1 MYPLLEFFTYSIMP
15 YITLI
20 LVITGLIYRFSG
32 WFRGV
37 KIKKYRFNKNI
48 ITFIEHIIMDIF
60 LFRSIFRVS
69 KITWFF
75 AVSFHLSIFAILFGH
90 LRPFGI
96 WSKEQLA
103 WLGKPVEQIL
113 VETLPTILGVVFTI
127 SAFVLLIRRI
137 IYKPTNEVS
146 IIDDYIAILLVLLI
160 GLVGSIMRFMEH
172 LPQYLIIDFLPGI
185 TFVLEKTPN
194 ETLTLIHIL
203 LAQLFL
209 IYLPFGKL
217 FHIVTTPLNIIIAKS
232 LGLEPYTHLDKEDGF
247 SKLDYLE
254 ADSCTSCAICT
265 EVCPVYEATNGEYK
279 SYIAINRLVR
289 SIKLKPK
296 LRSTS
301 SIDADMVDDIY
312 LCLLCARC
320 KVFCPSGIN
329 TVALGISARE
339 YLGKKNMMPPNYKL
353 AKDSVD
359 KLRNVLGLPNEERG
373 MWNEYSYTPASIMEK
388 GSDYVYF
395 VGCMASFSP
404 AVQDI
409 PVAVNEILTRAGL
422 NYTIL
427 AGEEWCCGYP
437 LIIGGMRDGVE
448 ELVNHNIEVIKKLG
462 ASTVIFSCP
471 SCFLTWR
478 MEYPENGIRLL
489 HHTQL
494 INQLIK
500 DNKIK
505 LGHIN
510 AKVTYHD
517 PCDLGRKSGIYIEPR
532 EIIKNIPGI
541 EFIELKENR
550 EKSLCCGGGGDV
562 EIIDENFPALVG
574 SKVINMADESGVQY
588 LVTACQQC
596 KRTFMKAAKKVG
608 SNIRVVD
615 IAELVL
621 LSMENA

>member
-1 MYPLLEFFTYSIMP
+1 
-15 YITLI
+15 
-20 LVITGLIYRFSG
+20 
-32 WFRGV
+32 
-37 KIKKYRFNKNI
+37 
-48 ITFIEHIIMDIF
+48 
-60 LFRSIFRVS
+60 
-69 KITWFF
+69 
-75 AVSFHLSIFAILFGH
+75 
-90 LRPFGI
+90 
-96 WSKEQLA
+96 
-103 WLGKPVEQIL
+103 
-113 VETLPTILGVVFTI
+113 
-127 SAFVLLIRRI
+127 
-137 IYKPTNEVS
+137 
-146 IIDDYIAILLVLLI
+146 
-160 GLVGSIMRFMEH
+160 
-172 LPQYLIIDFLPGI
+172 
-185 TFVLEKTPN
+185 
-194 ETLTLIHIL
+194 
-203 LAQLFL
+203 
-209 IYLPFGKL
+209 
-217 FHIVTTPLNIIIAKS
+217 
-232 LGLEPYTHLDKEDGF
+232 
-247 SKLDYLE
+247 
-254 ADSCTSCAICT
+254 
-265 EVCPVYEATNGEYK
+265 
-279 SYIAINRLVR
+279 
-289 SIKLKPK
+289 
-296 LRSTS
+296 
-301 SIDADMVDDIY
+301 
-312 LCLLCARC
+312 
-320 KVFCPSGIN
+320 VFCPSGIN